1 MRISNS
7 YIGRPI
13 ERTED
18 LRFLR
23 GRGTYVAD
31 VKRPRQLSAVILRS
45 SVAHGRLRG
54 INASRA
60 LAMPG
65 VHRVL
70 TAKDFDNEIPR
81 IALRLQPLPQ
91 LESFHQPMIA
101 DTKVRYV
108 GEPIAVVLAET
119 AALAEDALDHIEV
132 DIEPLPVVVAREQAE
147 PALLFEEH
155 GTNRAI
161 TWKAFRGDAEA
172 AFKKAEYVRCGR
184 FKVQRHAAMF
194 MEPRGFVADWDGQK
208 LTVWGAA
215 KAAWFN
221 RRLLAASL
229 GLPIEA
235 VDLIEVDVGGG
246 FGSRGEF
253 YPEDYLIPAAAKLV
267 GRPVRWSEDR
277 REHMLAANHAR
288 EVECDVEIAATH
300 DGKVLGLRGQIWSNV
315 GAYVR
320 TNGCVGPRN
329 VAQYMS
335 GPYAIENIDLTS
347 SMLLTNKTPTGTY
360 RGPGRFETD
369 FVRERML
376 DLLATDLNLDRIELR
391 RRNLVADSQM
401 PYPLASITPYDS
413 STELDSGDYHAVFD
427 RCLAEFDWKN
437 KKEVSGKLIDG
448 YYHGLAVGSFIEGG
462 AAGPKEE
469 ARLVLETDGSLSVY
483 LGSSS
488 VGQGLETIMAQ
499 IAADATEMPYEKIR
513 VLHGSTTHVKEG
525 FGAYHSRSTVMVG
538 SAILLAAEKLKEKI
552 RLIAAK
558 QLGCSAEQILLDG
571 ELASYGNRAL
581 RFADLC
587 AAPIEVEAEFLNS
600 KQTWAYGTHAAHVAV
615 DPGTGRVKVLD
626 YMAVEDVGRTIN
638 PATLHGQTIG
648 SIVQGLGGAFL
659 EHLVYDENGQL
670 LTGSFADYLLPTA
683 SDFPKIRSLN
693 VDLKRCPNNPLGAKG
708 GGEGGIIPVGGIMA
722 NAIADAL
729 KHLNVQPM
737 ELPLSPPRVWALV
750 EAAKSQV
757 GSQQEVWN
765 RAASEC
771 AKSPP

>member
-1 MRISNS
+1 MRFSNS

-31 VKRPRQLSAVILRS
+31 INRPRQLSAVILRS

-54 INASRA
+54 IDASRA
-60 LAMPG
+60 LEMPG

-70 TAKDFDNEIPR
+70 TAKDFDIEIPR
-81 IALRLQPLPQ
+81 IALRLQPLAQ
-91 LESFHQPMIA
+91 LEPFHQPMIA
-101 DTKVRYV
+101 DNKVRYV
-108 GEPIAVVLAET
+108 GEPVAVVVAET
-119 AALAEDALDHIEV
+119 AGIAEDALDYIAVE
-132 DIEPLPVVVAREQAE
+132 IEPLPVVVSRDQAQA
-147 PALLFEEH
+147 ALLFEAH
-155 GTNRAI
+155 GTNHAI
-161 TWKAFRGDAEA
+161 TWRAFRGDADA
-172 AFKKAEYVRCGR
+172 AFKMAEYVRPGR

-215 KAAWFN
+215 KTAWYN

-229 GLPIEA
+229 RLPIEA

-253 YPEDYLIPAAAKLV
+253 YPEDYLIPAAAKVV
-267 GRPVRWSEDR
+267 GRPVKWSEDR
-277 REHMLAANHAR
+277 REHMMCANHAR
-288 EVECDVEIAATH
+288 EVECDVEIAATR
-300 DGKVLGLRGQIWSNV
+300 DGKVLGLRGEIWSDV

-320 TNGCVGPRN
+320 TNGSVGPRN

-335 GPYAIENIDLTS
+335 GPYAIENIDLKS
-347 SMLLTNKTPTGTY
+347 LMLLTNKTPTGTY

-376 DLLATDLNLDRIELR
+376 DLLAKG

-437 KKEVSGKLIDG
+437 KNEFSGKLING

-513 VLHGSTTHVKEG
+513 VLHGSTSHVKEG
-525 FGAYHSRSTVMVG
+525 YGSYHSRSTVMGG
-538 SAILLAAEKLKEKI
+538 SAILLAAEKLKQSIKVA
-552 RLIAAK
+552 AAK
-558 QLGCSAEQILLDG
+558 RLSCATEEVVLDG
-571 ELASYGNRAL
+571 EQARGGNRTLA
-581 RFADLC
+581 FADPSD
-587 AAPIEVEAEFLNS
+587 APIEVEAEFFNN

-615 DPGTGRVKVLD
+615 DPGTGHVKVLD

-638 PATLHGQTIG
+638 PATLHGQAIG
-648 SIVQGLGGAFL
+648 AIVQGLGGALL

-683 SDFPKIRSLN
+683 SDFPKIRSLT
-693 VDLKRCPNNPLGAKG
+693 VELKPCPNNPLGAKG
-708 GGEGGIIPVGGIMA
+708 GGEGGIIPLGGIIA
-722 NAIADAL
+722 NAVADAL

-757 GSQQEVWN
+757 
-765 RAASEC
+765 AT
-771 AKSPP
+771 